1 MRDNVIGEH
10 DVCDDI
16 QYKSSEPNGDREPQ
30 AASFLSHISRSVIR
44 HGHFIRV
51 DDCGGMMCGCGGYFV
66 RSFSRF
72 VTSSLGCAVKLLS
85 SAMWPKVV
93 VRQLLLSMPVQS
105 FRVLRPR

>member
-16 QYKSSEPNGDREPQ
+16 QYQSSEPNGDREPQ
-30 AASFLSHISRSVIR
+30 AASFLFHISRSVIR

-51 DDCGGMMCGCGGYFV
+51 DDCGGMMCGCGRCFV
-66 RSFSRF
+66 RSLSRF
-72 VTSSLGCAVKLLS
+72 VTSSPGCAVKLLS

-93 VRQLLLSMPVQS
+93 RRPTVLS
-105 FRVLRPR
+105 LH